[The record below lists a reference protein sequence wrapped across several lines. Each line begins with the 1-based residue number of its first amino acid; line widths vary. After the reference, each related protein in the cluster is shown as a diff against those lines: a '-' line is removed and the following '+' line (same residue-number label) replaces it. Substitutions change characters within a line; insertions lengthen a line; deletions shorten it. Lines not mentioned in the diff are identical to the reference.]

1 MGEGVG
7 RNTSRVLESH
17 PAACDQSGD
26 SCSRYQGR
34 SRFICRLDLR
44 VDVLAEPWI
53 ALLSGQVHEVIQL
66 DVPQR
71 LLGVSHGVEN
81 AARLNPPNN
90 PRKSL
95 MLFRFF
101 QIVSS
106 AAAAQLL

>member
-44 VDVLAEPWI
+44 VDVYAEPWI
-53 ALLSGQVHEVIQL
+53 ALSGQVHEVIQL

-71 LLGVSHGVEN
+71 LLGVASHSVPFEGVIG
-81 AARLNPPNN
+81 
-90 PRKSL
+90 L
-95 MLFRFF
+95 MAEPCR
-101 QIVSS
+101 
-106 AAAAQLL
+106 AGM